1 MTTSLGLASLS
12 NSLPPQRLAANSIP
26 HQYEVTE
33 GNDVAVKEYQTVPA
47 AILQPQD
54 LDVTRLYSI
63 IMNNPSQAN
72 QLFANHPVISNM
84 DIAGPTN
91 VQFDQS
97 SVPMQTNLRTSLHV
111 GFPAVA
117 SQTPY
122 TVTQQ
127 IPADL
132 HVGHPAPAGPPLSA
146 TQLYELLN
154 NFPHKFPEQ
163 YTSGNVS
170 NL

>member
-1 MTTSLGLASLS
+1 MTTTLELASLS
-12 NSLPPQRLAANSIP
+12 NSLPPQRTVTSSTQLQ

-33 GNDVAVKEYQTVPA
+33 PNDVKEYQTVPS

-63 IMNNPSQAN
+63 IMNNPPQSN
-72 QLFANHPVISNM
+72 QPFANHPPVSNV
-84 DIAGPTN
+84 DITGTN
-91 VQFDQS
+91 MQFDQS
-97 SVPMQTNLRTSLHV
+97 SLPMPTNLRTSLHV
-111 GFPAVA
+111 GFPVIA

-122 TVTQQ
+122 TVAQQ

-154 NFPHKFPEQ
+154 NFPQKFPEQ
-163 YTSGNVS
+163 YTSGKLS
-170 NL
+170 DC

>member
-1 MTTSLGLASLS
+1 MTTTLELATLS
-12 NSLPPQRLAANSIP
+12 SSLPPQRPPTSSTPLQ

-33 GNDVAVKEYQTVPA
+33 RNDVALKEYQTVPP

-63 IMNNPSQAN
+63 IMNNPSQSN
-72 QLFANHPVISNM
+72 QLFTNHPLISNV
-84 DIAGPTN
+84 DTTGPTN
-91 VQFDQS
+91 MQFEQS
-97 SVPMQTNLRTSLHV
+97 SMPIQNLRTSLHV
-111 GFPAVA
+111 GFPTTVG
-117 SQTPY
+117 QTPY
-122 TVTQQ
+122 TITQQ

-154 NFPHKFPEQ
+154 KFPEQ
-163 YTSGNVS
+163 YTSGKIY
-170 NL
+170 